1 MELTEAEIAMLPL
14 VVRQQ
19 YEADLAASRR
29 AADEQAAKQPET
41 DRPEE
46 IAPENPAP
54 AAPVASDDGLRHRF
68 DVLQGK
74 YNAEVPRLHDELR
87 ATRSE
92 NERLRAELAAMSR
105 PEQTA
110 PQQPANV
117 VAGGE
122 EYGFG
127 EGEAKWIAD
136 VARSALQDDI
146 AALKQSAQA
155 MEEQRAQAAAER
167 FYADLDKA
175 APGWRETW
183 QDAGFASWLDDN
195 GVRQPLQAVVD
206 ANDARG
212 IAFYINTYRSY
223 RQQQKAATPARPAAA
238 DRLAGMVEPE
248 RGRAAELPA
257 AKPMLRRED
266 LHRLSMDFGG
276 GRITKAEF
284 DKQIVPFEA
293 AEREGRLI

>member
-92 NERLRAELAAMSR
+92 NE
-105 PEQTA
+105 
-110 PQQPANV
+110 
-117 VAGGE
+117 
-122 EYGFG
+122 
-127 EGEAKWIAD
+127 
-136 VARSALQDDI
+136 
-146 AALKQSAQA
+146 
-155 MEEQRAQAAAER
+155 
-167 FYADLDKA
+167 
-175 APGWRETW
+175 
-183 QDAGFASWLDDN
+183 
-195 GVRQPLQAVVD
+195 
-206 ANDARG
+206 
-212 IAFYINTYRSY
+212 
-223 RQQQKAATPARPAAA
+223 
-238 DRLAGMVEPE
+238 
-248 RGRAAELPA
+248 
-257 AKPMLRRED
+257 
-266 LHRLSMDFGG
+266 
-276 GRITKAEF
+276 
-284 DKQIVPFEA
+284 
-293 AEREGRLI
+293 

>member
-1 MELTEAEIAMLPL
+1 MELTEAEIAALPPA
-14 VVRQQ
+14 VRRQ
-19 YEADLAASRR
+19 YEAMLASQQP
-29 AADEQAAKQPET
+29 ADEQTAKQPEA
-41 DRPEE
+41 DPPEE
-46 IAPENPAP
+46 IATENPAP
-54 AAPVASDDGLRHRF
+54 AAPVANDGGWQHRF
-68 DVLQGK
+68 EVLQGK

-87 ATRSE
+87 AMRSE

-105 PEQTA
+105 PEQPA
-110 PQQPANV
+110 PHQPANV

-155 MEEQRAQAAAER
+155 MEAQRAQAAAER

-212 IAFYINTYRSY
+212 IAFYINTYR
-223 RQQQKAATPARPAAA
+223 QQKAATPAKPAAA

-257 AKPMLRRED
+257 AKPMLRRAD
-266 LHRLSMDFGG
+266 AQKLGSDFAK
-276 GRITKAEF
+276 GRITEREFNERIAVFEVAE
-284 DKQIVPFEA
+284 K
-293 AEREGRLI
+293 EGRLI

>member
-1 MELTEAEIAMLPL
+1 MELTEAEISALPPA
-14 VVRQQ
+14 VRRQ
-19 YEADLAASRR
+19 YEAMLASQQP
-29 AADEQAAKQPET
+29 ADEQATKQPEA
-41 DRPEE
+41 DPPEE

-74 YNAEVPRLHDELR
+74 YNAEVPRLYDELR
-87 ATRSE
+87 SMRSE
-92 NERLRAELAAMSR
+92 NDRLRAELASMSR

-223 RQQQKAATPARPAAA
+223 RQQQKAATPAKPAAA

-248 RGRAAELPA
+248 RGRAAEVPA
-257 AKPMLRRED
+257 AKPMLKRAD
-266 LHRLSMDFGG
+266 AQKLGSDFAK
-276 GRITKAEF
+276 GRITEREFNERIAVFEVAE
-284 DKQIVPFEA
+284 K
-293 AEREGRLI
+293 EGRLI

>member
-1 MELTEAEIAMLPL
+1 
-14 VVRQQ
+14 
-19 YEADLAASRR
+19 Y
-29 AADEQAAKQPET
+29 
-41 DRPEE
+41 
-46 IAPENPAP
+46 
-54 AAPVASDDGLRHRF
+54 
-68 DVLQGK
+68 
-74 YNAEVPRLHDELR
+74 DELR
-87 ATRSE
+87 SMRSE
-92 NERLRAELAAMSR
+92 NDRLRAELAAMSR

-212 IAFYINTYRSY
+212 IAFYINTYR
-223 RQQQKAATPARPAAA
+223 QQKAATPAKPAAA